1 LVGIG
6 ILGTGVGI
14 RTHAPGFKQAP
25 GANLVALFSPNFAKA
40 KQLGSELGFA
50 RVSRSAEEV
59 CSDSDVD
66 LVVVASPNDLH
77 VRQVESAISAGK
89 HVLCEKPLALT
100 SSEAHHL
107 VALAAAAPTQ
117 LTLVNT
123 QLRSNPYF
131 RLMRDIVASERLGRV
146 VFCRIAQQGMSASDH
161 TALWNWNYDSKRGG
175 GVRWAM
181 GSHVVDLAEFIL
193 PGRIASVFGGL
204 DPVHVSRRDED
215 GGKHEVTT
223 SSVFVMAAHM
233 SDGALLDVSAVA
245 AAHTGFRFDI
255 VIYLEGGEI
264 SFDLDRKVVIT
275 TDRGAGVENI
285 REMAGLKSGELENS
299 PSLFAG
305 SFRYFADE
313 IVDAISSGASVID
326 GAASF
331 TDGARAVDILEA
343 VRRSNKTSNAEVTV
357 PAPNERTDTL

>member
-1 LVGIG
+1 
-6 ILGTGVGI
+6 
-14 RTHAPGFKQAP
+14 
-25 GANLVALFSPNFAKA
+25 
-40 KQLGSELGFA
+40 
-50 RVSRSAEEV
+50 
-59 CSDSDVD
+59 
-66 LVVVASPNDLH
+66 
-77 VRQVESAISAGK
+77 
-89 HVLCEKPLALT
+89 
-100 SSEAHHL
+100 
-107 VALAAAAPTQ
+107 
-117 LTLVNT
+117 
-123 QLRSNPYF
+123 
-131 RLMRDIVASERLGRV
+131 
-146 VFCRIAQQGMSASDH
+146 
-161 TALWNWNYDSKRGG
+161 
-175 GVRWAM
+175 M